1 MKIHAN
7 IIKMIHLDAPN
18 KVWSSMH
25 QRPQQI
31 VQSGVEVLRK
41 RRPWFH
47 VVDVQVGSGSYPE
60 AIAPGNTAL
69 AAQHSQ
75 LGSEQMADKAERTGR
90 LVEYWNNIITQLV
103 RIGLYKITS
112 IVEDITE
119 KVFDSKV
126 LLKFPSR
133 IGKNVFGCL
142 LYHFKESRV
151 RVVLTF
157 DAVH

>member
-1 MKIHAN
+1 MWQSTGHQVDRFQYLQSTNLLANRSLIKVSTLLNVIDLQGKIMKIHAN
-7 IIKMIHLDAPN
+7 IIKMIYLDAPN

-90 LVEYWNNIITQLV
+90 LVEY
-103 RIGLYKITS
+103 
-112 IVEDITE
+112 
-119 KVFDSKV
+119 
-126 LLKFPSR
+126 
-133 IGKNVFGCL
+133 
-142 LYHFKESRV
+142 
-151 RVVLTF
+151 
-157 DAVH
+157 